1 MFLINALA
9 KPTKKSAQY
18 DEVIGAYVSLYID
31 YKDINGAFKLAKYYI
46 KEEGWKVTE
55 IEEEYFTLDNVSDVD
70 EDHIELYEEA
80 LEYGY
85 SMIFNCFEEDEGED
99 ENEE

>member
-9 KPTKKSAQY
+9 KPTKSSEQY

-31 YKDINGAFKLAKYYI
+31 YKDIEGAYRLAKFYI
-46 KEEGWKVTE
+46 KEEGWKITE
-55 IEEEYFTLDNVSDVD
+55 IEKEYFTLDSVKDAE
-70 EDHIELYEEA
+70 EDHLELYEEA

-85 SMIFNCFEEDEGED
+85 SMIFNCFEEE
-99 ENEE
+99 

>member
-9 KPTKKSAQY
+9 KPKKSSKLY

-31 YKDINGAFKLAKYYI
+31 YKDIDGAFKLAKSYI

-55 IEEEYFTLDNVSDVD
+55 IEEDYFSLESIDDAD
-70 EDHIELYEEA
+70 EDQKEFYNEA
-80 LEYGY
+80 KEFGY
-85 SMIFNCFEEDEGED
+85 TMIFNCYEEE
-99 ENEE
+99 

>member
-9 KPTKKSAQY
+9 KPTKNSEQY

-31 YKDINGAFKLAKYYI
+31 YKDIEGAYKLANYYI
-46 KEEGWKVTE
+46 KSEGWKVTE
-55 IEEEYFTLDNVSDVD
+55 IEEEYFTLDTVNDVD
-70 EDHIELYEEA
+70 EDQVELYEEA

-85 SMIFNCFEEDEGED
+85 SIIFNCFEEE
-99 ENEE
+99 

>member
-9 KPTKKSAQY
+9 KPTKSAEQY

-31 YKDINGAFKLAKYYI
+31 YKDIEGAFKLAKFYI
-46 KEEGWKVTE
+46 KEEEWKVTE
-55 IEEEYFTLDNVSDVD
+55 IEEEYFTLDSVTDAE
-70 EDHIELYEEA
+70 EDHAELYEEA

-85 SMIFNCFEEDEGED
+85 AMIFNCFEEE
-99 ENEE
+99 

>member
-9 KPTKKSAQY
+9 KPTKSSEQY

-31 YKDINGAFKLAKYYI
+31 YKDIDGAFKLAKYYI

-55 IEEEYFTLDNVSDVD
+55 IEEEYFTLDSVEDAE
-70 EDHIELYEEA
+70 EDHTELYEEA

-85 SMIFNCFEEDEGED
+85 SIIFNCFEEE
-99 ENEE
+99 

>member
-9 KPTKKSAQY
+9 KPTKKSEQY

-31 YKDINGAFKLAKYYI
+31 YKDIDGAFKLAKHYI
-46 KEEGWKVTE
+46 KVEGWKVTE
-55 IEEEYFTLDNVSDVD
+55 IEEEYFTLDTVDDVD
-70 EDHIELYEEA
+70 EDQVELYEEA

-85 SMIFNCFEEDEGED
+85 SIIFNCFEEE
-99 ENEE
+99 

>member
-9 KPTKKSAQY
+9 KPRKSSEHY

-31 YKDINGAFKLAKYYI
+31 YKDIEGAIRLAKFYI
-46 KEEGWKVTE
+46 KDEGWKVTE
-55 IEEEYFTLDNVSDVD
+55 IEEEYFTLDSVDDVD
-70 EDHIELYEEA
+70 EDQKELYEEA

-85 SMIFNCFEEDEGED
+85 SIIFNCYEEE
-99 ENEE
+99 

>member
-9 KPTKKSAQY
+9 KPKKSSEHY

-31 YKDINGAFKLAKYYI
+31 YKDIEGALKLASFYI

-55 IEEEYFTLDNVSDVD
+55 IEEEYFSLDSVNDVD
-70 EDHIELYEEA
+70 EEEQKELYNEA
-80 LEYGY
+80 VEYGY
-85 SMIFNCFEEDEGED
+85 SIVFNCYEEE
-99 ENEE
+99 

>member
-9 KPTKKSAQY
+9 KPKKSSEHY

-31 YKDINGAFKLAKYYI
+31 YKDIDGAMKLAKFYI
-46 KEEGWKVTE
+46 KEEGWKLTE
-55 IEEEYFTLDNVSDVD
+55 IEEEYFTLDTIDDVD
-70 EDHIELYEEA
+70 EDQKELYAEA

-85 SMIFNCFEEDEGED
+85 TIVFNCYEEE
-99 ENEE
+99 

>member
-9 KPTKKSAQY
+9 KPTKSSDQY

-31 YKDINGAFKLAKYYI
+31 YKDIDGAYKLAKHYI
-46 KEEGWKVTE
+46 KQEGWKVTE
-55 IEEEYFTLDNVSDVD
+55 LEEEYYTLDSANDVD
-70 EDHIELYEEA
+70 EDQVELYEEA

-85 SMIFNCFEEDEGED
+85 SIIFNCFEEE
-99 ENEE
+99 

>member
-9 KPTKKSAQY
+9 KPTKSSEQY

-31 YKDINGAFKLAKYYI
+31 YKDIEGAYKLAKYYI
-46 KEEGWKVTE
+46 KDEGWKVTE
-55 IEEEYFTLDNVSDVD
+55 LEEEYYTLDSVEDVD
-70 EDHIELYEEA
+70 EDQVELYEEA

-85 SMIFNCFEEDEGED
+85 SIIFNCFEEEDDED
-99 ENEE
+99 DN

>member
-9 KPTKKSAQY
+9 KPKKSSEHY

-31 YKDINGAFKLAKYYI
+31 YKDIEGALKLANFYI

-55 IEEEYFTLDNVSDVD
+55 IEEEYFSLDSVNDVD
-70 EDHIELYEEA
+70 EEGQKELYNEA

-85 SMIFNCFEEDEGED
+85 SIVFNCYEEE
-99 ENEE
+99 

>member
-9 KPTKKSAQY
+9 KPTKKSEQY

-31 YKDINGAFKLAKYYI
+31 YKDIEGAYKLAKHYI
-46 KEEGWKVTE
+46 KSEGWKLTE
-55 IEEEYFTLDNVSDVD
+55 LEEEYFTLDTVSDVD

-85 SMIFNCFEEDEGED
+85 AMIFNCFEEDD
-99 ENEE
+99 EA

>member
-9 KPTKKSAQY
+9 KPKKSSEHY

-31 YKDINGAFKLAKYYI
+31 YKDIEGALKLASFYI

-55 IEEEYFTLDNVSDVD
+55 IEEEYFSLDSVNDVD
-70 EDHIELYEEA
+70 EEEQKELYNEA

-85 SMIFNCFEEDEGED
+85 SIVFNCYEEE
-99 ENEE
+99 

>member
-9 KPTKKSAQY
+9 KPTKKSEQY

-31 YKDINGAFKLAKYYI
+31 YKDIEGAYKLAKYYI
-46 KEEGWKVTE
+46 KSEGWKVTE
-55 IEEEYFTLDNVSDVD
+55 IEEEYYTLDTVDDVD
-70 EDHIELYEEA
+70 EDQVELYEEA

-85 SMIFNCFEEDEGED
+85 SIIFNCFEEED
-99 ENEE
+99 EE

>member
-9 KPTKKSAQY
+9 KPTKKSEQY

-31 YKDINGAFKLAKYYI
+31 YKDIEGAYKLAKYYI
-46 KEEGWKVTE
+46 KSEGWKVTE
-55 IEEEYFTLDNVSDVD
+55 IEEEYYTLDTVDDVD
-70 EDHIELYEEA
+70 EDQAELYEEA

-85 SMIFNCFEEDEGED
+85 SIIFNCFEEE
-99 ENEE
+99 